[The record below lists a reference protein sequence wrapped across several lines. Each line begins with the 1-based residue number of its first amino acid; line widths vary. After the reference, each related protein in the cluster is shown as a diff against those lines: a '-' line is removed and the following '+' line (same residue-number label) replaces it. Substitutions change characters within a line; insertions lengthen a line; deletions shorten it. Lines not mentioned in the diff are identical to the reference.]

1 MKSTQPRC
9 ANHIRRIMRSG
20 MAQPVYAQPEPSSYS
35 QGSHLHSHVY
45 EGFFYFAYGMLGR
58 TDPIPTHDS
67 APSMQERRANNGQAS
82 ISLEGYAAVAGWIAL
97 DPDNETFVFRKFD
110 RLAARNLLCIQSELL
125 SIEKKLA
132 AFDAQDAQAAQ
143 DDLQAKDTA
152 RTWETLVSRSRAGD
166 DGSRRRVEILEK
178 LRSKIKEYHE
188 ALLLQSQ
195 VAQLHRPNKRVLDT
209 LRHWFKKPEPMLGGE
224 AKKYLDD
231 ENDLVA
237 LKTSIE
243 HDYLS
248 QFLRRH
254 WTINTE
260 STRDGR
266 AKIGRFNERAI
277 SITMSAITI
286 AVAAFLLIGSITGF
300 YFVES
305 DVVKL
310 VLIATFTSLFALS
323 LVLITNA
330 RRAEIFAATAA

>member
-97 DPDNETFVFRKFD
+97 DPDNETFVF
-110 RLAARNLLCIQSELL
+110 Q
-125 SIEKKLA
+125 KLA